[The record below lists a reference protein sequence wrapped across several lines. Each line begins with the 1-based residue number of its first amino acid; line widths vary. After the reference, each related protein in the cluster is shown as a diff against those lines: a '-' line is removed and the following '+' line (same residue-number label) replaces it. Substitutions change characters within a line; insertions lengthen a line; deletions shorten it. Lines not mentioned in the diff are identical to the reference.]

1 MRSSAIEHELRITN
15 EATAYAPSHR
25 YRRPALAWLAIL
37 LALTPACRTLSRQ
50 GPVPR
55 SVATCRQLSQQGRS
69 ALERGEWERAESL
82 FSRALEA
89 CPLDTDARRQY
100 AEALWHRGAGR
111 EAVGQLIEAW
121 KLDAHDPSLA
131 VRAGEMYLAMGN
143 LPQARQAADQALQLD
158 SKLASAW
165 ALRGSISLSA
175 GELREALTDYQRALG
190 YAPNHQPV
198 LLNLAETYRRLGQPE
213 RALTALENLIDTYPP
228 GEAPQQALLL
238 EGMALAQ
245 LDRSREAVESYSLA
259 TQRGAPTAELWYR
272 LGEAELRCGRQ
283 RQATLA
289 AENAL
294 ALDPE
299 HKPSQALLGRIE
311 VAYQP
316 ATRTIR

>member
-1 MRSSAIEHELRITN
+1 
-15 EATAYAPSHR
+15 
-25 YRRPALAWLAIL
+25 
-37 LALTPACRTLSRQ
+37 
-50 GPVPR
+50 
-55 SVATCRQLSQQGRS
+55 
-69 ALERGEWERAESL
+69 
-82 FSRALEA
+82 
-89 CPLDTDARRQY
+89 
-100 AEALWHRGAGR
+100 
-111 EAVGQLIEAW
+111 
-121 KLDAHDPSLA
+121 
-131 VRAGEMYLAMGN
+131 MYLAMGN